1 MMMKKQ
7 ILIVTAMAIAL
18 LAGTVSCGNRNEC
31 EIKTETVVYTD
42 EPVLVDEE
50 APKLKSHDEGIMR
63 ELGKECKPGRVYTV
77 EKICYKEIDNEPL
90 FGFIPYYSEEHHC
103 DIRNLKDICSIDEL
117 LKPLNEND
125 TVFEKLKEGY
135 VIHFPE
141 NTGMSGQW
149 LAFVIDSKENP
160 NHILYQC
167 PMQLDT
173 TVGNRYG
180 IYNKA
185 LNLEKGDRMVF
196 VTSVPIHSKAAGIR
210 CL

>member
-7 ILIVTAMAIAL
+7 ILLAAIAL
-18 LAGTVSCGNRNEC
+18 TALAATTSCSNTNEC
-31 EIKTETVVYTD
+31 DIKTETVVYIGPQDFSTED
-42 EPVLVDEE
+42 ELIFTARNE
-50 APKLKSHDEGIMR
+50 AIMN
-63 ELGKECKPGRVYTV
+63 ELGKECKAGRVYTM
-77 EKICYKEIDNEPL
+77 EKIFYKEVDDKPL
-90 FGFIPYYSEEHHC
+90 LGFIPYYSEKHHC
-103 DIRNLKDICSIDEL
+103 DIRDLKDVCSIEEL

-135 VIHFPE
+135 VLHFPE

-160 NHILYQC
+160 EHILYEC

-173 TVGNRYG
+173 IVGNRYG
-180 IYNKA
+180 IYNTA
-185 LNLEKGDRMVF
+185 HHLEKGERMTFIVS
-196 VTSVPIHSKAAGIR
+196 TPSHSKVAGIR

>member
-1 MMMKKQ
+1 MKKQ
-7 ILIVTAMAIAL
+7 ILLSAIAL
-18 LAGTVSCGNRNEC
+18 TALAAATSCSNTNEC

-50 APKLKSHDEGIMR
+50 APKLKSRDEAIMN
-63 ELGKECKPGRVYTV
+63 ELGKECKAGRVYTM
-77 EKICYKEIDNEPL
+77 EKIFYKEVDDKPL
-90 FGFIPYYSEEHHC
+90 LGFIPYYSEKHHC
-103 DIRNLKDICSIDEL
+103 DIRDLKDVCSIEEL

-135 VIHFPE
+135 VLHFPE

-149 LAFVIDSKENP
+149 LAFVIDTKENP
-160 NHILYQC
+160 EHILYEC

-173 TVGNRYG
+173 IVGNRYG
-180 IYNKA
+180 IYNTA
-185 LNLEKGDRMVF
+185 HHLEKGERMTFIVS
-196 VTSVPIHSKAAGIR
+196 TPSHSKVAGIR

>member
-1 MMMKKQ
+1 MKKQ
-7 ILIVTAMAIAL
+7 ILLSAIAL
-18 LAGTVSCGNRNEC
+18 TALAAATSCSNTNEC

-50 APKLKSHDEGIMR
+50 APKLKSRDEAIMN
-63 ELGKECKPGRVYTV
+63 ELGKECKAGRVYTM
-77 EKICYKEIDNEPL
+77 EKIFYKEVDDKPL
-90 FGFIPYYSEEHHC
+90 LGFIPYYSEKHHC
-103 DIRNLKDICSIDEL
+103 DIRDLKDVCSIEEL

-135 VIHFPE
+135 VLHFPE

-160 NHILYQC
+160 EHILYEC

-173 TVGNRYG
+173 IVGNRYG
-180 IYNKA
+180 IYNTA
-185 LNLEKGDRMVF
+185 HHLEKGERMTFIVS
-196 VTSVPIHSKAAGIR
+196 TPSHSKVAGIR